1 MDRPEMTTEEQ
12 MSAMDLLEEVIELMD
27 EAGVTT
33 RDQAVRRLADLE
45 AALGDDPVADATAP
59 G

>member
-1 MDRPEMTTEEQ
+1 MTTEEQ
-12 MSAMDLLEEVIELMD
+12 MAAMDLLEEVIELMD

-45 AALGDDPVADATAP
+45 AAIGDDPATDATAP